1 MDLQSLSLPDWL
13 PWWAV
18 VALLVPVALYLALFL
33 LMPFSTFGLRSRLRD
48 LELRIDAL
56 HEEIRA
62 LTLRLPERGPDF
74 NDDPRPRPPPIPPAP
89 REGPQRDLVLRDAAP
104 RDASSRGS
112 FGDPVADRMLA
123 YMRDKAQTD
132 LHRGDQQRTDHRLPR
147 PRIEPRAESR
157 SEPRFVAPRAPET
170 AAREPAAREP
180 ASRDADLPPP
190 PNIPG
195 AMPESFAPEG
205 TAPPRPPPVPT
216 RFGRRASSPDPD
228 SDPPRID
235 WPR

>member
-18 VALLVPVALYLALFL
+18 ITLLVPVAFYLALFL
-33 LMPFSTFGLRSRLRD
+33 LMPFSTFGLRGRLRD

-74 NDDPRPRPPPIPPAP
+74 HDDPRPRPPPIPPAP
-89 REGPQRDLVLRDAAP
+89 RDAPQRDAGARDAAP
-104 RDASSRGS
+104 REPSPRGS

-132 LHRGDQQRTDHRLPR
+132 LQRADLQKTDPR
-147 PRIEPRAESR
+147 SPRARIEPRPDSR
-157 SEPRFVAPRAPET
+157 PEPRFAVPRAPERP
-170 AAREPAAREP
+170 AREPMTRE
-180 ASRDADLPPP
+180 ADLPPP
-190 PNIPG
+190 PHISG
-195 AMPESFAPEG
+195 ALPESFPPEG
-205 TAPPRPPPVPT
+205 TVPPRPPPVPT
-216 RFGRRASSPDPD
+216 RFGRRVSSSDPDPD
-228 SDPPRID
+228 TPRID
-235 WPR
+235 GPR